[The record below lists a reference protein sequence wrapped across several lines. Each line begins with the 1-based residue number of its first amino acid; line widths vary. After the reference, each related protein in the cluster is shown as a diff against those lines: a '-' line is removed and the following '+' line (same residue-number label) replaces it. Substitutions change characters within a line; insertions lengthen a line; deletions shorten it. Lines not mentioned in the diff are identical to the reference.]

1 MKPEVIR
8 TSSFIE
14 GVTRFI
20 VDCAEEAI
28 EERGHFR
35 LSLSG
40 GNTPKPVYQALSL
53 RDCEWSKWIITFG
66 DERCVP
72 PDDAESNYRMASES
86 FLMVTTPGEVL
97 RIRGEDPPDAAAKDY
112 DESISYLARRFGE
125 KRLAH
130 DLILL
135 GLGEDGHTASLFPGT
150 QALTE
155 SERNVVSNFV
165 PKFNRYRVTFT
176 YPLINATR
184 RVAFLVNDKSK
195 GPIIEAIL
203 KGGSG
208 YPAEGVKPVSGEL
221 LWFVGS

>member
-14 GVTRFI
+14 SVTRFI
-20 VDCAEEAI
+20 IDCAEEAF

-72 PDDAESNYRMASES
+72 PDDAQSNYRMASES

-97 RIRGEDPPDAAAKDY
+97 RIRGEDPPDAAAQEY
-112 DESISYLARRFGE
+112 DQSMSYLARRFGE
-125 KRLAH
+125 KRLVH

-150 QALTE
+150 PALTE

-165 PKFNRYRVTFT
+165 PKYNRYRVTFT
-176 YPLINATR
+176 YPLINAAR
-184 RVAFLVNDKSK
+184 RAAFLVNDKSK
-195 GPIIEAIL
+195 GPIVEAIL

-208 YPAEGVKPVSGEL
+208 YPAEGVKPVNGEL

>member
-1 MKPEVIR
+1 MKPEVVR
-8 TSSFIE
+8 TNSFVE
-14 GVTRFI
+14 SATRFI

-53 RDCEWSKWIITFG
+53 MDCEWSKWIITFG

-72 PDDAESNYRMASES
+72 PDDVQSNYRMASES

-97 RIRGEDPPDAAAKDY
+97 RIRGEDPPAAAAQEY
-112 DESISYLARRFGE
+112 DEAVRYLAGRFGE

-135 GLGEDGHTASLFPGT
+135 GLGDDGHTASLFKGT

-155 SERNVVSNFV
+155 TERNVVSNFV
-165 PKFNRYRVTFT
+165 PKFSTYRVTFT
-176 YPLINATR
+176 YPLINAAR
-184 RVAFLVNDKSK
+184 RVTFLVNDKNK
-195 GPIIEAIL
+195 CPIIDAIL
-203 KGGSG
+203 RGGSG
-208 YPAEGVKPVSGEL
+208 YPAEGVKPTSGEL
-221 LWFVGS
+221 LWIVGV

>member
-14 GVTRFI
+14 SVTRFI
-20 VDCAEEAI
+20 IDCAEEAF

-72 PDDAESNYRMASES
+72 PDDAQSNYRMASES

-97 RIRGEDPPDAAAKDY
+97 RIRGEDPPDAAAREY
-112 DESISYLARRFGE
+112 DESMSYLARRFGE
-125 KRLAH
+125 KRLVH

-135 GLGEDGHTASLFPGT
+135 GLGGDGHTASLFPGT
-150 QALTE
+150 PALTE

-165 PKFNRYRVTFT
+165 PKYNRYRVTFT
-176 YPLINATR
+176 YPLINAAS

-195 GPIIEAIL
+195 DPIIEAIL
-203 KGGSG
+203 KGDSG
-208 YPAEGVKPVSGEL
+208 YPAEGVKPVNGEL

>member
-1 MKPEVIR
+1 M
-8 TSSFIE
+8 
-14 GVTRFI
+14 RFI
-20 VDCAEEAI
+20 LDCAEEAI

-72 PDDAESNYRMASES
+72 PDDAQSNYRMASES

-97 RIRGEDPPDAAAKDY
+97 RIRGEDPPDEAAKEY
-112 DESISYLARRFGE
+112 DESIKYLARRFGE

-135 GLGEDGHTASLFPGT
+135 GLGDDGHTASLFKET
-150 QALTE
+150 KALTE

-165 PKFNRYRVTFT
+165 PKFNSYRVTFT
-176 YPLINATR
+176 YPLINAAR
-184 RVAFLVNDKSK
+184 RVAFLVNDKNKS
-195 GPIIEAIL
+195 PIIEAIL

-208 YPAEGVKPVSGEL
+208 YPAEGVKPVEGEL
-221 LWFVGS
+221 LWFVGLQGGK

>member
-8 TSSFIE
+8 TNSF
-14 GVTRFI
+14 VQSVARFI
-20 VDCAEEAI
+20 IDCAEEAI

-40 GNTPKPVYQALSL
+40 GNTPKQVYQALSL
-53 RDCEWSKWIITFG
+53 KDCEWSKWIITFG

-72 PDDAESNYRMASES
+72 PDDVQSNFRMASES

-97 RIRGEDPPDAAAKDY
+97 RIRGEDPPDEAAKEY
-112 DESISYLARRFGE
+112 DESIRYLAKRFGD

-135 GLGEDGHTASLFPGT
+135 GLGDDGHTASLFKET

-165 PKFNRYRVTFT
+165 PKFNTYRVTFT
-176 YPLINATR
+176 YPLINAAR
-184 RVAFLVNDKSK
+184 RVAFLVNDKNKS
-195 GPIIEAIL
+195 PIIEAIL

-221 LWFVGS
+221 LWFVGL

>member
-8 TSSFIE
+8 TNSFVE
-14 GVTRFI
+14 SAARFI

-53 RDCEWSKWIITFG
+53 MDCEWSKWIITFG

-72 PDDAESNYRMASES
+72 PDDVQSNYRMASES

-97 RIRGEDPPDAAAKDY
+97 RIRGEDPPDVAAQEYEEAVR
-112 DESISYLARRFGE
+112 YLARRFGE

-135 GLGEDGHTASLFPGT
+135 GLGEDGHTASLFEGT
-150 QALTE
+150 EALTE
-155 SERNVVSNFV
+155 CERNVVSNFV
-165 PKFNRYRVTFT
+165 PKFNTYRVTFT
-176 YPLINATR
+176 YPLINAAR
-184 RVAFLVNDKSK
+184 RVTFLVNDKKKS
-195 GPIIEAIL
+195 PIIEAIL

-208 YPAEGVKPVSGEL
+208 YPAEGVKPNDGEL
-221 LWFVGS
+221 LWFVGV